1 MNKSATGVIVVAV
14 VALLLACP
22 LKAQTGEVSGLIR
35 DSSGASVPHAAVRI
49 QNTETGAKSETTSN
63 QDGFYAVP
71 FLKAG
76 LYEMTVE
83 AKGFK
88 IINQTGVRITVG
100 ANERIDFNTEVGQP
114 SETVTVTAEPGTTES
129 PAVATVVDR
138 QFVENL
144 PLNGRSFQSLVEL
157 TPGIVLTP
165 TNVTESGQFSV
176 NGQRANANYFMI
188 DGVSANFGANGSATL
203 YESAGGMLPAYSAL
217 GGTNN
222 LVSVDAVQEFQIQ
235 TSTYAPE
242 FGRQPGAQFSMVT
255 RSGTND
261 LHGTAFDYLR
271 NDLLDANDY
280 FANLNGLRRPALR
293 QNDFGFT
300 AGGPVWIPHLYR
312 GRNKT
317 FFFVSY
323 EGLRLVQPAV
333 SSPTL
338 VPTVAARQSATGMAA
353 AILNAFPLPNGP
365 VSSKDPGLAT
375 FVGGYSQP
383 SHLDATSFRIDQ
395 HLSNRLTLFGRFDYS
410 PSEIN
415 QRAVF
420 ATPNAVTVSPALTRT
435 VTIGATATIRSNLV
449 NDVRFNQSRSEF
461 GATNYVDTYGG
472 AVVPAASTWDPSFAG
487 PSAFGSITIGA
498 QPTSIQNGLNAANVQ
513 RQINVVD
520 TASWTLGRH
529 TLKFGVDY
537 RRLAPIQFGSPYRE
551 LLTFSNVAQV
561 IALTAAS
568 ARVLATSY
576 TLYPVYNNYSAF
588 VQDTWRI
595 NPRLT
600 LTYGLRYEINPA
612 PSEQN
617 GNQPLTVT
625 GLDNVANLALSPQ
638 RTALYK
644 TPYDDF
650 APRLGIAFNPFA
662 GKGTVIRAGFGL
674 FYDLGYAFT
683 GSAYSTT
690 VYPFTTTI
698 SLANASLSAPALN
711 TPPGPVNLNPP
722 YGRLFA
728 YYPGY
733 DLPYTMQYNV
743 TIEQPVSRGGVIYV
757 AYVGADGDR
766 LGRVTSL
773 QNPGANL
780 GPNFTRIDVVQDNG
794 ISNYTSLQIQFRQR
808 LTHGLQV
815 LSSYVWSKSLDEVSD
830 ESTTNFQAPSTKL
843 NPRMDYGPSAFDVRH
858 SFSAGLTYSLPSPTR
873 GFGHALFGGWG
884 ADLLAQARSALPV
897 NILTGIDPFGLGYTT
912 VSRPNLVPGQPLI
925 LNNPAVAGGI
935 QFNPAAFSVPPT
947 GVQGNLGRNVLRG
960 FAEYQVDFSLRR
972 EFPLFEHVKLQFRA
986 DAFNLFNHPNF
997 ANPSGVLTQSTF
1009 GTSTQMLGA
1018 SLGSTG
1024 ITGGFNPLYQIGGPR
1039 SFQLAAKFVF

>member
-1 MNKSATGVIVVAV
+1 
-14 VALLLACP
+14 L
-22 LKAQTGEVSGLIR
+22 
-35 DSSGASVPHAAVRI
+35 
-49 QNTETGAKSETTSN
+49 
-63 QDGFYAVP
+63 P
-71 FLKAG
+71 FLKVG
-76 LYEMTVE
+76 PYEITVE

-88 IINQTGVRITVG
+88 IINQTGIRITVG
-100 ANERIDFNTEVGQP
+100 AGERIDFNMEVGQP
-114 SETVTVTAEPGTTES
+114 TESVTVTAEPGPTES

-138 QFVENL
+138 QLVENL

-188 DGVSANFGANGSATL
+188 DGVSANFGVNGSATL
-203 YESAGGMLPAYSAL
+203 YESAGGTLPAYSAL

-222 LVSVDAVQEFQIQ
+222 LVSVDAVQEFRIQ

-255 RSGTND
+255 RSGSND
-261 LHGTAFDYLR
+261 LHGTAFDYFR
-271 NDLLDANDY
+271 NDVLDANDY
-280 FANLNGLRRPALR
+280 FANLNRLPRPALR

-300 AGGPVWIPHLYR
+300 LGGPVWLPKTYN

-338 VPTVAARQSATGMAA
+338 VPTVAVRQSATGVAA

-383 SHLDATSFRIDQ
+383 SRLDATSFRIDQ
-395 HLSNRLTLFGRFDYS
+395 SLGNKWTLFGRFNYS
-410 PSEIN
+410 PSRIE

-420 ATPNAVTVSPALTRT
+420 ASPNLVTVSPALTRT
-435 VTIGATATIRSNLV
+435 LTIGTTATLRPNLI
-449 NDVRFNQSRSEF
+449 NDIRFNQSRSEF

-472 AVVPAASTWDPSFAG
+472 AVVPPATTWDPSFAG
-487 PSAFGSITIGA
+487 TTAFGSITIGS

-513 RQINVVD
+513 RQINFVD
-520 TASWTLGRH
+520 TASWTIGTH
-529 TLKFGVDY
+529 SVKFGFDY
-537 RRLAPIQFGSPYRE
+537 RRLSPIQFGSLYRE
-551 LLTFSNVAQV
+551 LLTFSSVTQVQAQ
-561 IALTAAS
+561 TAAT
-568 ARVLATSY
+568 AIIIATNY

-588 VQDTWRI
+588 AQDTWRI
-595 NPRLT
+595 NPRLA
-600 LTYGLRYEINPA
+600 LTYGLRYEVNPA
-612 PSEQN
+612 PSEQH

-625 GLDNVANLALSPQ
+625 SLDNFANLALAPRGTS
-638 RTALYK
+638 LYK
-644 TPYDDF
+644 TPHGYF
-650 APRLGIAFNPFA
+650 APRIGFAFNPFS
-662 GKGTVIRAGFGL
+662 GKGLVVRGGFGL

-690 VYPFTTTI
+690 VFPFATTTV
-698 SLANASLSAPALN
+698 LPNVSLSAPALN
-711 TPPGPVNLNPP
+711 TPPAPVNLNPP

-728 YYPGY
+728 YGPGY
-733 DLPYTMQYNV
+733 DLPYTMEYNL
-743 TIEQPVSRGGVIYV
+743 TLEQPFGKSDVVSI
-757 AYVGADGDR
+757 AYVGADGHR

-773 QNPGANL
+773 RNPSASL
-780 GPNFTRIDVVQDNG
+780 GPNFTRIDLVTSDG
-794 ISNYTSLQIQFRQR
+794 ISNYNSFQLQFRHR
-808 LTHGLQV
+808 FARGLQV
-815 LSSYVWSKSLDEVSD
+815 LSSYVFAKSLDEVSD
-830 ESTTNFQAPSTKL
+830 ESITNFQAPSAKL
-843 NPRMDYGPSAFDVRH
+843 NPHLDYGPSAFDVRQ
-858 SFSAGLTYSLPSPTR
+858 SFSAALSYNLPSVSKP
-873 GFGHALFGGWG
+873 GFAHAALSGWG
-884 ADLLAQARSALPV
+884 IDLMVQARSATPV
-897 NILTGIDPFGLGYTT
+897 NILTGRDQFGLGFTT
-912 VSRPNLVPGQPLI
+912 VSRPNIVPGQPLI
-925 LNNPAVAGGI
+925 LHNPVVADGE

-960 FAEYQVDFSLRR
+960 FPVGQVDFSVRR
-972 EFPLFEHVKLQFRA
+972 EFPIYERLRLQFRA

-997 ANPSGVLTQSTF
+997 ANPDGIMTDPTF
-1009 GTSTQMLGA
+1009 GISTQMLGT